1 MNILIVEDEEQAAKK
16 LARMLRKILP
26 EAFFHGPLESVSAT
40 VNWLNNNPPPD
51 LILLDIH
58 LSDGLS
64 FDIFEQAD
72 TKAPI
77 IFTTAYDQYALRAFK
92 LNSLDYLL
100 KPVEEEAIYVA
111 LNKFKSHFLSSPA
124 EKLGHNWHKTVRS
137 DYGNP
142 YKKRFVTKIGD
153 RILAVSTE
161 DVLFA
166 FSEQKAVYLHTASGK
181 NHLIDFSLDQ
191 LEILLDPNEFFR
203 LNRKYTARY
212 ESIEQMIGYSNS
224 RMKVKL
230 HGCEDENIVLSR
242 DKTRD
247 FKNWLD
253 A

>member
-16 LARMLRKILP
+16 LARTLRKILP

-40 VNWLNNNPPPD
+40 INWLNNNPPPD
-51 LILLDIH
+51 LIMLDIH

-100 KPVEEEAIYVA
+100 KPVEEEAMQAA
-111 LNKFKSHFLSSPA
+111 LNKFRSRFTSPS
-124 EKLGHNWHKTVRS
+124 EKLGQDWHQIVKS

-142 YKKRFVTKIGD
+142 FKKRFVTKIGD
-153 RILAVSTE
+153 RILAINTE
-161 DVLFA
+161 DVRFA
-166 FSEQKAVYLHTASGK
+166 FSEHKAVYLHTALKK

-191 LEILLDPNEFFR
+191 LEILLDPKEFFR
-203 LNRKYTARY
+203 LNRKYIARY

-230 HGCEDENIVLSR
+230 HGCEDDDIVLSR
-242 DKTRD
+242 DRTRD